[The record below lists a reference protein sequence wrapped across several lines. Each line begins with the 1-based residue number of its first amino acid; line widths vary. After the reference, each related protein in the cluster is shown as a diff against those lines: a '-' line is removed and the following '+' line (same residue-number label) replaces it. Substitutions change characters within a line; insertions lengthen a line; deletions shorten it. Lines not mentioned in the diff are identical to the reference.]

1 MIELLETVSLSELF
15 IILVLFA
22 LALKELISLG
32 DFFWGKVK
40 SIFNREQKEDNQ
52 IKSIEEK
59 MDRLEKI
66 LAEHEKVS
74 IEIRNQN
81 KEEVNKI
88 LEQLESQQKI
98 LNLLV
103 ESDKDDIKGWIVQ
116 QYHFFTAKGNIDDFS
131 RDTIEKRASHYFEEG
146 GNSYIEDILAQIRQ
160 LPPE

>member
-52 IKSIEEK
+52 IKSIEE
-59 MDRLEKI
+59 I

-116 QYHFFTAKGNIDDFS
+116 QYHFFTAKGSIDDFS
-131 RDTIEKRASHYFEEG
+131 RDTIEKRASHYFKEG